1 MTLVM
6 KRISKSKF
14 KPNALDYFRQVEK
27 TGTELI
33 ITDRGRPV
41 VKIVPYSPD
50 PDETLK
56 ELRSP
61 VLRYD
66 RPTEPVAFEDWE
78 SLK

>member
-1 MTLVM
+1 MN
-6 KRISKSKF
+6 RISKSKF

-56 ELRSP
+56 ELRSS

-66 RPTEPVAFEDWE
+66 RPTEPVALEDWE